1 MLQVDYTKRPNIT
14 QLLQYVQDRLTPQY
28 CGDGYDG
35 ADGWSEFDTNE
46 AHITELSDD
55 DTISDDGKRDQ
66 QDNEKIVT
74 RNTPEQVNKLIDLS
88 KKNEDQVKSI
98 NNDSSNIAPSAKVTI
113 SKNPDNLKN
122 VNKQVTLKPVI
133 EIPKMLPSD
142 NTVNQDS
149 NKILNHDKNAA
160 IMKSTKTIK
169 SDSNLKVENRLHDKK
184 LKCIV
189 EENVPIFDIVN
200 SSSNK
205 VIHNSNQEIL
215 NNNGNNNTNIAS
227 AGHWSAEEAKKLQVK
242 NSNPQKT
249 GIEIT
254 DEIVHN
260 NVSNLGDLGRKKMFS
275 ILPSEKLLGDV
286 TKSNLLP
293 GPSADIKIEGINGNR
308 EAFNAENINP
318 LEQLLKSAKEL
329 VPTYPI
335 VNDPVIKPTD
345 IVKPSKITISSN
357 NMINIDVNRVQSLLK
372 KELSVLRK
380 LLQAREM
387 LSATVLTVLNKINN
401 FSTDKETEN
410 ELKEQT
416 VNINAKIAKDSKSIQ
431 EKIAYTQDR

>member
-1 MLQVDYTKRPNIT
+1 LLQVDYTKRPNIT

-46 AHITELSDD
+46 ANITELSDD

-308 EAFNAENINP
+308 KAFNAENINP

-387 LSATVLTVLNKINN
+387 LSATVLTVLNKKNN

>member
-1 MLQVDYTKRPNIT
+1 LLQVDYTKRPNIT

-46 AHITELSDD
+46 ANITELSDD

-308 EAFNAENINP
+308 KAFNAENINP

-357 NMINIDVNRVQSLLK
+357 HMINIDVNRVQSLLK

-387 LSATVLTVLNKINN
+387 LSATVLTVLNKKNN

>member
-46 AHITELSDD
+46 ANITELSDD
-55 DTISDDGKRDQ
+55 DTISDDGNHDQ
-66 QDNEKIVT
+66 QDNEKNVT
-74 RNTPEQVNKLIDLS
+74 RNTAEQGNKLTDLS

-98 NNDSSNIAPSAKVTI
+98 NNESSNIAPSAKVTI

-142 NTVNQDS
+142 NIVNQDG
-149 NKILNHDKNAA
+149 NKILNHDKNDA

-169 SDSNLKVENRLHDKK
+169 SESNLKVEDRLHDKK
-184 LKCIV
+184 LKYIV
-189 EENVPIFDIVN
+189 EENVPIFDIVD

-205 VIHNSNQEIL
+205 VIHNSNQEVL
-215 NNNGNNNTNIAS
+215 NNNNKNNKTNIAS

-242 NSNPQKT
+242 NPQKT

-308 EAFNAENINP
+308 KAFNAENINP

-335 VNDPVIKPTD
+335 INDPVIKSTD

-387 LSATVLTVLNKINN
+387 LSATVLTVLNKKNN

-416 VNINAKIAKDSKSIQ
+416 VNINAKIAKDSKTIQ

>member
-46 AHITELSDD
+46 ANITELSDD

-308 EAFNAENINP
+308 EAFNAESINP

-387 LSATVLTVLNKINN
+387 LSATVLTVLNKKNN
-401 FSTDKETEN
+401 FSTEKETEN